1 MKATHGASMA
11 SKSQALSS
19 IGGQLGKLYFS
30 LRLLVNLLQVCDILL
45 NTAAEKY
52 MAIFCFVFGLVK
64 YYAFSIFSNI
74 TVKLK
79 F

>member
-30 LRLLVNLLQVCDILL
+30 LRFLVNLLQVCDILL

-52 MAIFCFVFGLVK
+52 MIIFYFFLW
-64 YYAFSIFSNI
+64 FSKILLIFNEI
-74 TVKLK
+74 KV
-79 F
+79 